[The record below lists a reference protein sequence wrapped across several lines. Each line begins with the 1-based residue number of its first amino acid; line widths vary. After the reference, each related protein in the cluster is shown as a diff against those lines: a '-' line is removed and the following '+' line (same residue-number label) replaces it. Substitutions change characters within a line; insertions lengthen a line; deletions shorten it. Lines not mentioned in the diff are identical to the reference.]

1 MKNIKLSII
10 IPCYNEEKTIIKIL
24 TKINKIKL
32 DGIKKEIIVIDDC
45 SNDSSLVLLQN
56 NKRLYSKL
64 ITNEKNIGKGA
75 SLKKGIDCAK
85 GDIIMIQD
93 ADLEYDPKDYKK
105 MLDMLY
111 NNDCDVVYGSR
122 FYNKKYDK
130 GNIINRIANKF
141 FTYLFNKMYR
151 NNLTDI
157 MTCYKMFKREIFDEI
172 ELIENRFCFDTEIS
186 IKLTKKNKRIFEVP
200 ISYYPRSK
208 KEGKKIGLKDGVAIT
223 FLLIKNRF

>member
-1 MKNIKLSII
+1 MKNTKLSII

-93 ADLEYDPKDYKK
+93 ADLEYDPKEYKK

-111 NNDCDVVYGSR
+111 SNDCDVVYGSR

-157 MTCYKMFKREIFDEI
+157 LTCYKLFRREIFDEI

-186 IKLTKKNKRIFEVP
+186 IKLTKNNKRIFEVP

-223 FLLIKNRF
+223 FLLIKNRY